1 MRALLV
7 IAVVLLRCGAPLDAQ
22 GSGVRHGGWG
32 GLGFGFG
39 TAKFACD
46 TCRGPW
52 LAGVTLMGHLGF
64 TPNPHMRVGFGG
76 SGWAQP
82 WKGKNVP
89 TIDSWSVLVSYY
101 PRIRGGPFVDA
112 VVGTAHFDLAQN
124 GDPEAPS
131 PAAGTGLGL
140 TLGFGWEVN
149 GGYFTPRVYYTF
161 GNVGALRRYG
171 MDAAPARRGSRVS
184 LGAAVVFANNRRA
197 WLRYATVHALAGV
210 RVSPSGTWS
219 LVLRSRLLTV
229 VLVEVLGVLAI
240 PICGARVRQECSGC
254 GLTCA

>member
-1 MRALLV
+1 VRALLV
-7 IAVVLLRCGAPLDAQ
+7 IAVVLLRCGAPLHAQ

-64 TPNPHMRVGFGG
+64 TPNPHVRVGFGG

-161 GNVGALRRYG
+161 GNVGALR
-171 MDAAPARRGSRVS
+171 DASH
-184 LGAAVVFANNRRA
+184 
-197 WLRYATVHALAGV
+197 ATVATGWTQHL
-210 RVSPSGTWS
+210 
-219 LVLRSRLLTV
+219 LV
-229 VLVEVLGVLAI
+229 VEVGFRW
-240 PICGARVRQECSGC
+240 GQR
-254 GLTCA
+254 